1 VAENNHSGRYIVI
14 SILLFA
20 VLFSFALAISVKS
33 VVKKM
38 NAEKEQGTSAGDQ

>member
-1 VAENNHSGRYIVI
+1 MTKKKIPGRYIVI

-20 VLFSFALAISVKS
+20 VIFSLALAISVKS

-38 NAEKEQGTSAGDQ
+38 EAQKNDEPSAIEK

>member
-1 VAENNHSGRYIVI
+1 LDKKRIPGRYIVI

-20 VLFSFALAISVKS
+20 VIFSLALAISVKS

-38 NAEKEQGTSAGDQ
+38 DSPENEEASGVDK

>member
-1 VAENNHSGRYIVI
+1 MSKKNHSGRYIVI

-20 VLFSFALAISVKS
+20 VVFSFALAISVKS

-38 NAEKEQGTSAGDQ
+38 NAEKEQGAAAEDK

>member
-1 VAENNHSGRYIVI
+1 VTKKNHSGRYIVI

-20 VLFSFALAISVKS
+20 VVFSVALSISVKS

-38 NAEKEQGTSAGDQ
+38 DSQKEQGSSAEDK